1 MIVSGYASPNG
12 LQGHGSLSDLDLGL
26 IVSVGSIRTSK
37 QFFLILLEKT
47 KPKLSS

>member
-1 MIVSGYASPNG
+1 MIIWSYPDIPLQMD

-37 QFFLILLEKT
+37 QIF
-47 KPKLSS
+47 